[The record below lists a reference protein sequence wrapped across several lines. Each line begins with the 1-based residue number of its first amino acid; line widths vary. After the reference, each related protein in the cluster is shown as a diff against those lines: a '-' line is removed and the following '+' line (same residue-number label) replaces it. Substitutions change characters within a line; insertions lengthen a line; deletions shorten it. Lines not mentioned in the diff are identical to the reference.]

1 MGKRGGNGAKA
12 SGKFSWDWKA
22 RHILTDRFVLADFAK
37 IMGIAGGGLTILV
50 GSVVLFQGD
59 WDAAWR
65 VAVFALAMTCV
76 VALLF
81 LLIMLII
88 GGKFRYCFEIDD
100 KAVTF
105 TMLSGFVK
113 SGNRLAVILGA
124 LARSPGTVG
133 AGLLAKSEEYN
144 RLAFKDISRIR
155 YYPNDNVVF
164 LRARY
169 NLKPIRLYCPPELY
183 DEAADRIRRG
193 FEAGKAL
200 REIEDLTLG
209 PSLVPRRIKARLAA
223 LAASSLI
230 LAAPLDAPPALA
242 LALSA
247 MAAGAIWIPSA
258 GKSLGSLLSLGSL
271 AVGLFL
277 ARFLTTVN
285 VTTTEAEFR
294 AYAVS
299 KGVRLNE
306 AVLDN
311 SLLGNFAPYETFN
324 PEHWALFGLAILG
337 VLVLMSLG
345 LAAYRG
351 GFDRKAPG
359 KAGEKA

>member
-144 RLAFKDISRIR
+144 FSPSRISPGSDTTPTITWFSYAPATTSSR
-155 YYPNDNVVF
+155 YAFIVLRSF
-164 LRARY
+164 TMRLRTGSGGALRRARRCG
-169 NLKPIRLYCPPELY
+169 RL
-183 DEAADRIRRG
+183 RI
-193 FEAGKAL
+193 L
-200 REIEDLTLG
+200 
-209 PSLVPRRIKARLAA
+209 
-223 LAASSLI
+223 
-230 LAAPLDAPPALA
+230 
-242 LALSA
+242 
-247 MAAGAIWIPSA
+247 PSA
-258 GKSLGSLLSLGSL
+258 LPWSRAESRP
-271 AVGLFL
+271 GLRRWPRP
-277 ARFLTTVN
+277 A
-285 VTTTEAEFR
+285 
-294 AYAVS
+294 
-299 KGVRLNE
+299 
-306 AVLDN
+306 
-311 SLLGNFAPYETFN
+311 
-324 PEHWALFGLAILG
+324 
-337 VLVLMSLG
+337 
-345 LAAYRG
+345 
-351 GFDRKAPG
+351 
-359 KAGEKA
+359 